1 MKRILLLLGVVTAA
15 LLGYGAIS
23 LEPAEA
29 GCGEGSGCGM
39 SHSSK
44 QQSAAPA
51 AKAGQYT
58 CPMHPEVVSDT
69 PGECPKCGMNLEKV
83 QGSAGNQS
91 DMIGNVAE
99 QCQQMVDE
107 FSALEDHFDMM
118 MKLTDVE
125 DLGPAMVE
133 HQKMMIQFAADLTEH
148 QNYCRQMTGA
158 MYEEASSR
166 SGHSNHGH

>member
-15 LLGYGAIS
+15 LVGYGALS

-51 AKAGQYT
+51 AKAGKYT
-58 CPMHPEVVSDT
+58 CSMHPEVVSDT
-69 PGECPKCGMNLEKV
+69 PGKCPKCGMNLEKV

-91 DMIGNVAE
+91 DMTGNVAE
-99 QCQQMVDE
+99 QCQQMVEE
-107 FSALEDHFDMM
+107 FTALEDHFDMM
-118 MKLTDVE
+118 MKLTDID
-125 DLGPAMVE
+125 DLAQAMVE
-133 HQKMMIQFAADLTEH
+133 HRDMMGQVSGTLATHER
-148 QNYCRQMTGA
+148 QCRRIFGNP
-158 MYEEASSR
+158 EDKSSSI
-166 SGHSNHGH
+166 SGHSGHDH